1 MASVKVIV
9 RRKINKDG
17 TYPLAIRISKD
28 GKSSYIYLGQSVHLN
43 DWDDKKQQVKK
54 AHPNSVRLNN
64 LILKRR
70 AEANEKLIDL
80 QTSGKDAS
88 SDAVKK
94 NMKSKIGVSF
104 FAQAD
109 AFLKNMQ
116 QAGKYNRYVTE
127 ECRIKRFRLFL
138 EGSDIAFSDISVPLL
153 HRYAAWLKGTYRLAE
168 RSIVNNLMIIR
179 TIYNQGIAAQII
191 DKRNYPFG
199 KGKISIKLPDS
210 AKNGLTPEELLKLE
224 TVQLTGLEDHA
235 RNIWLF
241 SYYIAGIR
249 ISDVFRLKWSEIAN
263 ERINYTMGKNLKAGS
278 LKLPEKAIAIL
289 KKYKGDEPK
298 NDLVFPEL
306 KVLDKMEDTYE
317 VQRKISYAI
326 KQINKY
332 VDRAAKKAKIET
344 KVRCHISRHSFAQ
357 IAGEKVPIQILQKLY
372 RHSSITTTLG
382 YQSNFT
388 NKHIDDALNAIV
400 GE

>member
-1 MASVKVIV
+1 MATVKVV
-9 RRKINKDG
+9 LRKKINKDG
-17 TYPLAIRISKD
+17 SYPLAIRINKD
-28 GKSSYIYLGQSVHLN
+28 GKSSYIYLGQNVQLSE
-43 DWDDKKQQVKK
+43 WDAKKQQVKK

-70 AEANEKLIDL
+70 AEANDKLIDM
-80 QTSGKDAS
+80 QTSGKEGSA
-88 SDAVKK
+88 DAVKK
-94 NMKSKIGVSF
+94 NIKPKVGVTF
-104 FAQAD
+104 FAQANV
-109 AFLKNMQ
+109 FLSNMK
-116 QAGKYNRYVTE
+116 QAGKYNRFVTE

-138 EGSDIAFSDISVPLL
+138 EDSDIAFSDITVPLL
-153 HRYAAWLKGTYRLAE
+153 KRYAAWLKGEYGLAE

-179 TIYNQGIAAQII
+179 TIYNQAVAAEII

-210 AKNGLTPEELLKLE
+210 AKLGLTPEELLRLE
-224 TVQLTGLEDHA
+224 SVELTGLEDHA

-241 SYYIAGIR
+241 SFYIAGIR
-249 ISDVFRLKWSEIAN
+249 ISDVFRLKWSEIVN
-263 ERINYTMGKNLKAGS
+263 QRINYTMGKNFKAGS
-278 LKLPEKAIAIL
+278 LKVPEKAIAIL
-289 KKYKGDEPK
+289 QKYKADSPK

-306 KVLDKMEDTYE
+306 KVLNDLKDTYE

-388 NKHIDDALNAIV
+388 NKHIDEALDAVIAK
-400 GE
+400 